1 MNKRNRKQ
9 FEKRIQANRIWLAT
23 HSPITRWEKMYDE
36 VRELLLHDPLIANH
50 PFGEMMR
57 IMTDEFF
64 PYVHL

>member
-36 VRELLLHDPLIANH
+36 VRELLLHDPLRIIIARS
-50 PFGEMMR
+50 PDR
-57 IMTDEFF
+57 
-64 PYVHL
+64 